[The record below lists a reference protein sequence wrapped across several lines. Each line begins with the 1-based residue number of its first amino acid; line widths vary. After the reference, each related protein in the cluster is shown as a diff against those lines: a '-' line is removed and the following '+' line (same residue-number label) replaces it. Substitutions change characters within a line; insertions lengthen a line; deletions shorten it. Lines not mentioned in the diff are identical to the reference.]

1 MARVG
6 KVLFDTDLKANADQ
20 RINSLW
26 QRTAT
31 TDMIR
36 TCMMKSGI
44 ST

>member
-6 KVLFDTDLKANADQ
+6 KVLFDTDLNPNADQ
-20 RINSLW
+20 RVNSLW

-31 TDMIR
+31 TVSLR
-36 TCMMKSGI
+36 TCMMQNGI